1 MAKMKAL
8 QITLCTTL
16 AITVAPAVGFAA
28 ENDGT
33 RDPQKKADGSH
44 IEISGTVTTT
54 APDSFRLDYGSGL
67 ITVEMDDWDWY
78 EEEREVLSG
87 DRVRVSGK
95 VDDDTYE
102 SASIEAGSVYVESLN
117 TYFHASSADE
127 EGQPF
132 TPSQAPDG
140 RVTRGDMAI
149 TGVVTSVG
157 DHEFTMDKGK
167 RKITVETSMMPY
179 NPLDSEGA
187 QQLAIGDW
195 VRAKGR
201 VTRDT
206 FEKKELEAESVTTL
220 RDESRTPPVS

>member
-1 MAKMKAL
+1 MTAL
-8 QITLCTTL
+8 RTTLCTTL
-16 AITVAPAVGFAA
+16 AITVAPAISLAS
-28 ENDGT
+28 ENSRT
-33 RDPQKKADGSH
+33 LEPQKKADESH

-78 EEEREVLSG
+78 EEEREVLPE

-102 SASIEAGSVYVESLN
+102 SASIEASSVYVESLN

-127 EGQPF
+127 EGQSF

-140 RVTRGDMAI
+140 RITRGNMAI

-157 DHEFTMDKGK
+157 DHEFTVDQGK

-187 QQLAIGDW
+187 QQLAIGDR
-195 VRAKGR
+195 VSAKGR
-201 VTRDT
+201 ITKDT

-220 RDESRTPPVS
+220 KDASRTPPVS

>member
-1 MAKMKAL
+1 MTAL
-8 QITLCTTL
+8 RTTLCTTL
-16 AITVAPAVGFAA
+16 AITVAPAISLAS
-28 ENDGT
+28 ENSRT
-33 RDPQKKADGSH
+33 LEPQKKADESH

-78 EEEREVLSG
+78 EEEREVLPE

-102 SASIEAGSVYVESLN
+102 SASIEASSVYVESLN

-127 EGQPF
+127 EGQSF

-140 RVTRGDMAI
+140 RITRGNMAI

-157 DHEFTMDKGK
+157 DHEFTVDQGK

-187 QQLAIGDW
+187 QQLAIGDR
-195 VRAKGR
+195 VSAKGR
-201 VTRDT
+201 ITKDT

-220 RDESRTPPVS
+220 KDESRTPPVS